1 MDTLTNGIIDKLTNL
16 NGNYNFRMMLSS
28 LENQKN
34 QYGIMFIGIDDF
46 EQINNLYSY
55 SFGDRVLKKFSR
67 TILPFLPE
75 DVSLYRLDGNGFG
88 ILYPNGDCYELIKLF
103 NRFQDVAQC
112 IKQINGHAI
121 SFTISGSVCFYPK
134 DGIDCDTLYQN
145 ARVTFEKAKKQGKKT
160 LLVYSND
167 KLAFSQYSI
176 KLIEYLRESVLNEF
190 KGFYLNYQ
198 PLILAN
204 NKKLYGCEVLLRW
217 KNPNFEMKLGPTEF
231 IPFLESSGLM
241 DKVSHWVIRTALKQ
255 LNTWIKYMPNFKMN
269 INVSYQQLEDPS
281 FKFFI
286 LDTIKQ
292 EGLSPSLITLELTE
306 DNNVKK
312 IEEVRHSFDFLRSQG
327 IKIIFDSFGAKHSS
341 LEIFRELSADSL
353 KINHTLLN
361 RITYDVT
368 DQKIVSQII
377 NLCHSMNMTV
387 YVEGIEDK
395 ETLKIIEQMRP
406 EILQGFYYKEPIDAD
421 KFYEYYFEKGT
432 DSLNYQEDIMS
443 IDISL
448 EKEKS
453 MVYSAFTPTHSMDIK
468 ELIDNA
474 YAGIFQVG
482 MDHEFTFLTC
492 NEGYRR
498 MLGYTI
504 KEMEEK
510 FKNQALGFVH
520 PDDIEYVNYEIR
532 RQLGISDIVTI
543 EFRVVKSDG
552 TPIWILGTGNVVKG
566 KQGSKSLIVVIIEN
580 DRLKKRSLEMEES
593 YWKYRRVLDNIPACV
608 KCIRFDEDF
617 TLEYISPSF
626 ISLIGYTEKEIKN
639 KFDGKYINL
648 IFEEDRKNVLSDM
661 IGQVSSKDIVTLH
674 YRIRCKDK
682 RLISLETISR
692 LYKNDSDGKYYFYSS
707 IVDVTDVVTNAIYE
721 EKDKKSN
728 NLVNRYQKALKQ
740 WGDILFEYNFKDDT
754 ITFSDN
760 YYNIFQVEPKGT
772 ITEQLS
778 NIYEDDCKVLL
789 DALEEAQNG
798 NKPEAIEIRI
808 CSKNDV
814 YLWCSIVFNEPDK
827 IGETT
832 ISILGKIRNID
843 EEKKEYNKLIEQSQN
858 DLMTGLLNK
867 STTEEKIREILL
879 SCDKSRNYALFMIDV
894 DNFKYVND
902 TMGHVFG
909 DKILIDL
916 AECLKRNFR
925 KADIVGRVGGD
936 EFIAFM
942 EYNGEKESIQKKV
955 IDILKRIDSAFT
967 YDDLYFDISVSI
979 GISVY
984 PEDGEQFYELY
995 HHADSALYRAK
1006 EEGKNTY
1013 CMFSI

>member
-1 MDTLTNGIIDKLTNL
+1 METLTNNIIDKLTNL

-34 QYGIMFIGIDDF
+34 PYGIMFIGIDDF

-55 SFGDRVLKKFSR
+55 SFGDKVLKKFSR
-67 TILPFLPE
+67 AILPFLPE

-88 ILYPNGDCYELIKLF
+88 VLYPDGDCYELIKLF

-121 SFTISGSVCFYPK
+121 SFTISGSICFYPK
-134 DGIDCDTLYQN
+134 DGIDCDSLYQN
-145 ARVTFEKAKKQGKKT
+145 ARVTFERAKKQGKKT
-160 LLVYSND
+160 LLVYSKD
-167 KLAFSQYSI
+167 KLTFSQYSI
-176 KLIEYLRESVLNEF
+176 KLIEYLRESVLNDF

-198 PLILAN
+198 PLIFAD

-241 DKVSHWVIRTALKQ
+241 DKVSQWIIRTALKQ
-255 LNTWIKYMPNFKMN
+255 LNIWIKYMPNFKMN
-269 INVSYQQLEDPS
+269 INVSYQQLENPS

-286 LDTIKQ
+286 LDTIRK
-292 EGLSPSLITLELTE
+292 EGVPPSLITLELTE
-306 DNNVKK
+306 DNTIKK
-312 IEEVRHSFDFLRSQG
+312 IEEIRRSFDFLRSQG
-327 IKIIFDSFGAKHSS
+327 IKITFDSFGAKHSS

-406 EILQGFYYKEPIDAD
+406 EILQGFYYKEPINAD
-421 KFYEYYFEKGT
+421 KFHEYYFEKYV
-432 DSLNYQEDIMS
+432 DSFNYQEDIIS
-443 IDISL
+443 KDTSL

-453 MVYSAFTPTHSMDIK
+453 MVYSALTPTHSMNIK

-520 PDDIEYVNYEIR
+520 QDDIEYVNYEIR

-552 TPIWILGTGNVVKG
+552 TPIWILGTGNVVRG
-566 KQGSKSLIVVIIEN
+566 KEGFKSLIVVIVEN

-593 YWKYRRVLDNIPACV
+593 YWKYRKVLDNIPACV

-617 TLEYISPSF
+617 TLDYISPSF
-626 ISLIGYTEKEIKN
+626 ISLIGYTDKEIKN
-639 KFDGKYINL
+639 KFDGKYIDL
-648 IFEEDRKNVLSDM
+648 IFEKDRKNVISD
-661 IGQVSSKDIVTLH
+661 IISQINSKDIITLN
-674 YRIRCKDK
+674 YRIRCKDN

-692 LYKNDSDGKYYFYSS
+692 LCENDKDGKQYFYSS
-707 IVDVTDVVTNAIYE
+707 IVDVTDETYE
-721 EKDKKSN
+721 EKDRTSN
-728 NLVNRYQKALKQ
+728 NLANRYQKALKQ

-754 ITFSDN
+754 IIFSDN
-760 YYNIFQVEPKGT
+760 YYNIFQVEPKST
-772 ITEQLS
+772 ITEQLL
-778 NIYEDDCKVLL
+778 NIYEDDCKTLL
-789 DALEEAQNG
+789 DALEEAQRG
-798 NKPEAIEIRI
+798 NKPETIEIRI
-808 CSKNDV
+808 LSKNNV
-814 YLWCSIVFNEPDK
+814 HLWCSIEFNEPDK
-827 IGETT
+827 IGDTA

-867 STTEEKIREILL
+867 STTEEKIRNILL
-879 SCDKSRNYALFMIDV
+879 SSDRSRSYALFMIDV

-909 DKILIDL
+909 DKILVDL

-942 EYNGEKESIQKKV
+942 EYSGEKESIQNKGL
-955 IDILKRIDSAFT
+955 DILKILDSTFK
-967 YDDLYFDISVSI
+967 YDDLYFEISVSI

>member
-1 MDTLTNGIIDKLTNL
+1 MDILTNGIIDKLTNL

-67 TILPFLPE
+67 TILRFLPE

-241 DKVSHWVIRTALKQ
+241 DKVSHWAIRTALKQ

-286 LDTIKQ
+286 LDTIKK
-292 EGLSPSLITLELTE
+292 EGLLPSLITLELTE

-312 IEEVRHSFDFLRSQG
+312 IEEIRNSFNFLRSQG

-353 KINHTLLN
+353 KINRTLLN

-406 EILQGFYYKEPIDAD
+406 EILQGFYYKEPISAD

-443 IDISL
+443 RDISL

-453 MVYSAFTPTHSMDIK
+453 MVYSAFTPTHSMNIK

-552 TPIWILGTGNVVKG
+552 TPIWILGTGNVVKS

-593 YWKYRRVLDNIPACV
+593 YWKYRRVLDNIPACL
-608 KCIRFDEDF
+608 KCIHFDEDF

-648 IFEEDRKNVLSDM
+648 IFEEDRKTVLSDM

-674 YRIRCKDK
+674 YRIKCKDK

-707 IVDVTDVVTNAIYE
+707 IVDVTDVVTDTICE

-798 NKPEAIEIRI
+798 HKPEAIEIRI
-808 CSKNDV
+808 RSKNDV
-814 YLWCSIVFNEPDK
+814 HLWCSIVFNEPDK

-867 STTEEKIREILL
+867 STTEEKIREVLL

-909 DKILIDL
+909 DKILTDL

-925 KADIVGRVGGD
+925 KVDIVGRVGGD

-942 EYNGEKESIQKKV
+942 EYSGEKENIQKKG
-955 IDILKRIDSAFT
+955 IDILKRLASAFT

>member
-1 MDTLTNGIIDKLTNL
+1 MEMLNNSVIDKLTNL
-16 NGNYNFRMMLSS
+16 NGNYNFRMMLSN
-28 LENQKN
+28 LENQEKP
-34 QYGIMFIGIDDF
+34 YGIMFIGIDDF
-46 EQINNLYSY
+46 EKINNLYSY
-55 SFGDRVLKKFSR
+55 SFGDRVLKKISR
-67 TILPFLPE
+67 AILPFLPE
-75 DVSLYRLDGNGFG
+75 NVNLYRLDGNGFG
-88 ILYPNGDCYELIKLF
+88 VLYPNGDCYELTKLF
-103 NRFQDVAQC
+103 NRFQDIAQC
-112 IKQINGHAI
+112 IKQINGHVI
-121 SFTISGSVCFYPK
+121 SFTISGSICFYPK

-160 LLVYSND
+160 LIVYSKD
-167 KLAFSQYSI
+167 KLTFSQYSI
-176 KLIEYLRESVLNEF
+176 QLIEYLRESVLNNF

-198 PLILAN
+198 PLIFTN
-204 NKKLYGCEVLLRW
+204 SKKLYGCEVLLRW
-217 KNPNFEMKLGPTEF
+217 RNPNFEMKLGPTEF

-241 DKVSHWVIRTALKQ
+241 DTVSQWVIKTALKQ
-255 LNTWIKYMPNFKMN
+255 LKVWIKYMPNFKMN
-269 INVSYQQLEDPS
+269 INVSYQQLEEPS

-292 EGLSPSLITLELTE
+292 EGISPYLITLELTE
-306 DNNVKK
+306 NNNIKK
-312 IEEVRHSFDFLRSQG
+312 IEEIRNSFDFLRGQG
-327 IKIIFDSFGAKHSS
+327 IKITFDSFGAKHSS

-353 KINHTLLN
+353 KINHTLLS
-361 RITYDVT
+361 RITYDVI

-377 NLCHSMNMTV
+377 NLCHSMNMSV
-387 YVEGIEDK
+387 YVEGIENK
-395 ETLKIIEQMRP
+395 ETLKIIEQMKP
-406 EILQGFYYKEPIDAD
+406 EILQGFYYNEPINAE
-421 KFYEYYFEKGT
+421 KFYEHYFEKNIET
-432 DSLNYQEDIMS
+432 LNYQEDVVS
-443 IDISL
+443 KDISI

-453 MVYSAFTPTHSMDIK
+453 MVYSAFTPTHSMNIK

-482 MDHEFTFLTC
+482 MDPEFTFLTC

-552 TPIWILGTGNVVKG
+552 TPIWILGTGNVVKC

-608 KCIRFDEDF
+608 KCIHFDENF
-617 TLEYISPSF
+617 TLDYISPSF
-626 ISLIGYTEKEIKN
+626 ISLIGYTEKEIKS
-639 KFDGKYINL
+639 KFGGKYINL
-648 IFEEDRKNVLSDM
+648 IIEEDRKVVLGDM
-661 IGQVSSKDIVTLH
+661 ISQVNSGDIVTLH
-674 YRIRCKDK
+674 YHIRCKDN

-692 LYKNDSDGKYYFYSS
+692 LCKNDKNGKHYFYSS
-707 IVDVTDVVTNAIYE
+707 VVDVTEETDVNC
-721 EKDKKSN
+721 EKSDKKSN
-728 NLVNRYQKALKQ
+728 RLLNRYQTALKQ
-740 WGDILFEYNFKDDT
+740 WGDVLFEYSFKDDT

-760 YYNIFQVEPKGT
+760 YYSIFETEPKGT
-772 ITEQLS
+772 ISEQLS
-778 NIYEDDCKVLL
+778 NIYEEDHQILL
-789 DALEEAQNG
+789 DALEKAHVG

-808 CSKNDV
+808 RSKDNV
-814 YLWCSIVFNEPDK
+814 HLWCSIVFNEPDK
-827 IGETT
+827 IGDTT

-843 EEKKEYNKLIEQSQN
+843 EEKREYHKLIEQSQN

-867 STTEEKIREILL
+867 STTEEKIRDILI
-879 SCDKSRNYALFMIDV
+879 SCDENKKYALFMIDV
-894 DNFKYVND
+894 DNFKDVND

-909 DKILIDL
+909 DKILIEL
-916 AECLKRNFR
+916 AECLKSNFR
-925 KADIVGRVGGD
+925 KTDIVGRVGGD

-942 EYNGEKESIQKKV
+942 EYNGEKESLQKKGQ
-955 IDILKRIDSAFT
+955 DILKRLDTTFT
-967 YDDLYFDISVSI
+967 YDKLCFEVSVSI
-979 GISVY
+979 GISIY
-984 PEDGEQFYELY
+984 PEDGKQFYELY
-995 HHADSALYRAK
+995 HRADSALYRAK